1 MWYPLVSEIM
11 MKLNRRS
18 VLGAIGLVGVGTG
31 AAFGSGAFTSTTAER
46 AVEVNVF
53 GGENIGSD
61 GLANGDDGNGLN
73 QSETNTLGDEIR
85 SNFVDVLVDTS
96 DFNTVSFNQTAGDGA
111 QLDAANLFPSSN
123 PTSYRSDIDQN
134 YVSLV
139 ANDVRIVFGDTES
152 GSGDS
157 LPPNSTVDYD
167 GLFAFETAGDFDVT
181 FQGDGDFLT
190 QIGGKSISSDAEFT
204 NVTDSDDAQK
214 NAVVETG
221 NGTENEGLNI
231 VIENN
236 A

>member
-1 MWYPLVSEIM
+1 MWYPLVSGIT

-61 GLANGDDGNGLN
+61 GLANGDGGDGLN
-73 QSETNTLGDEIR
+73 PTETTALGDEIR
-85 SNFVDVLVDTS
+85 NNFVDVLVDTS
-96 DFNTVSFNQTAGDGA
+96 DFTTVSFNQTAGDGA
-111 QLDAANLFPSSN
+111 QLDATSLFPSSTPDN
-123 PTSYRSDIDQN
+123 YRFDIDQD

-190 QIGGKSISSDAEFT
+190 QIGGKSVSSDAEFT
-204 NVTDSDDAQK
+204 NVTDSDNAQE
-214 NAVVETG
+214 NVVVETG
-221 NGTENEGLNI
+221 NGTENEDLNI
-231 VIENN
+231 VIGNN